1 MLKPNSSPDLRFIQ
15 HSIKE
20 ICELLNI
27 SRPSFYRYLNA

>member
-1 MLKPNSSPDLRFIQ
+1 MQ